1 MIWPSYTQIQAK
13 LGRGPCGNPC
23 WLCVLQCSIE
33 SLVACFAN
41 QDLLHDFAMLCSP
54 FVVAEHWLQTLAQQ
68 ISQRQHVFSQTTAN
82 YKTMDLK
89 WYLHHLLQIEVDLH
103 SFLPSCPAYLYSLSR
118 PSAFSL
124 RFVHLGWKC
133 AVHFMNCRADCR
145 VHFDIIFIYI
155 YIYLQ
160 LSQCFSLHPSFSH
173 LRLCV
178 RCLRERAVCATNS
191 ESCGRLFTRSTF
203 WETKTVCFLILS
215 LFLWI
220 IAALLNHSLR
230 QRQSPREES
239 MHQVWQ
245 KSTIDLFQI

>member
-1 MIWPSYTQIQAK
+1 MLCKPRLAARFCHALLTFCC
-13 LGRGPCGNPC
+13 GRT
-23 WLCVLQCSIE
+23 
-33 SLVACFAN
+33 LVANTGTTNITETTRFLTN
-41 QDLLHDFAMLCSP
+41 HSQLQDYGFEMISTSLAPNRSGFTLIPSLMPSIPIFTVKA
-54 FVVAEHWLQTLAQQ
+54 FGLQPSFCAFGVKVC
-68 ISQRQHVFSQTTAN
+68 RAF
-82 YKTMDLK
+82 YE
-89 WYLHHLLQIEVDLH
+89 LQ
-103 SFLPSCPAYLYSLSR
+103 SGLS
-118 PSAFSL
+118 SAFWYNL
-124 RFVHLGWKC
+124 YL
-133 AVHFMNCRADCR
+133 
-145 VHFDIIFIYI
+145 YI